1 MATRRETMHGGN
13 SKQACKPALR
23 AIVLPAPVRHEHGK
37 AHHVSVF
44 DRKKARSYKNNTQD
58 VACLNYFNR
67 IQLDGMDPDALEAAL
82 RKIPVS

>member
-1 MATRRETMHGGN
+1 M
-13 SKQACKPALR
+13 
-23 AIVLPAPVRHEHGK
+23 K

-44 DRKKARSYKNNTQD
+44 ERKKPQSYKNNTQD
-58 VACLNYFNR
+58 VACQNYFNR